1 MALIASARF
10 QRFRVGLGKAMTA
23 DWLWPLG
30 IFFVTRLGLVLVVFL
45 GATLMSGQTP
55 ATGWDSHPENL
66 LVNGWARWDSGW
78 YNEIAS
84 NGYVAGRR
92 PNGEQ
97 SAVFFPLYPILM
109 RGATIIVGDSVWAGF
124 LVSNVAFAVAL
135 LALYDMLKAAHGIGT
150 ARWTIRLLATFPFA
164 FYFSAVYSE
173 SVFLL
178 AVVGAFFFAG
188 RKKWAA
194 AALCAALASAAR
206 PYGVLVGAGL
216 VVEYFRQARYRVSA
230 VRPDALWLLLAP
242 AGLLAYSG
250 YLWLI
255 SGDPLLFVSA
265 RSGNGWDSGLLIQRL
280 TGLIAQLSSPASFM
294 AGRYRSPDGI
304 HLSILLASVGALIL
318 QRRRLP
324 PGEWVWAITSLIVVG
339 VTGWGSAGRYVL
351 PMYPVFT
358 AFVYCL
364 RRPAFLKSM
373 LIVNTLLMALFALM
387 YSRWDWVS

>member
-1 MALIASARF
+1 MFEKALD
-10 QRFRVGLGKAMTA
+10 K

-30 IFFVTRLGLVLVVFL
+30 IFFVTRIGLVLVIFL

-78 YNEIAS
+78 YKEIAD

-109 RGATIIVGDSVWAGF
+109 RGATAIVGDTVWAGF

-135 LALYDMLKAAHGIGT
+135 LALYDMLKPAHGIGT

-188 RKKWAA
+188 RKRWAA
-194 AALCAALASAAR
+194 AALCAAAASAAR
-206 PYGVLVGAGL
+206 PYGVLVGVGL
-216 VVEYFRQARYRVSA
+216 AITYMQQAHFRIRE
-230 VRPDALWLLLAP
+230 VRPDILWLLLTP
-242 AGLLAYSG
+242 AGLLAFAG
-250 YLWLI
+250 HLALI
-255 SGDPLLFVSA
+255 SGDPLLFINARYGNAWDSSQLVYRFGELIAEVSA
-265 RSGNGWDSGLLIQRL
+265 PANLL
-280 TGLIAQLSSPASFM
+280 

-304 HLSILLASVGALIL
+304 HLAILLTAIAALVV

-324 PGEWVWAITSLIVVG
+324 PGEWVWAITSLIVIG
-339 VTGWGSAGRYVL
+339 VIGWASAGRYVL
-351 PMYPVFT
+351 PIYSAFT
-358 AFVYCL
+358 AFVLCV
-364 RRPAFLKSM
+364 RRPALLRSV